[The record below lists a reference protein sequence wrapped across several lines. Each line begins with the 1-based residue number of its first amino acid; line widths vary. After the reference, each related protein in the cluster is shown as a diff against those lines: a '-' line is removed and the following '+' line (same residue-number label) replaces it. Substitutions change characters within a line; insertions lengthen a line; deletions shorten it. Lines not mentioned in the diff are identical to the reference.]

1 MTNNM
6 EKIGI
11 QLTEEQIEQII
22 RREKQLILETKEKAI
37 TQVKEDFE
45 NKIKEINK
53 KADNDIANLVNKYQ
67 NYSFPLQYDLSVE
80 KNMKSKKRFNVQQLE
95 MLYCENK
102 TVKEMADKMGKSEAA
117 IRQKLYNMEFPLKKE
132 LREVKIVQNKTKKY
146 INEN

>member
-1 MTNNM
+1 MTNNL
-6 EKIGI
+6 EKIEI

-67 NYSFPLQYDLSVE
+67 NYSFPLQYWQI
-80 KNMKSKKRFNVQQLE
+80 KWGK
-95 MLYCENK
+95 
-102 TVKEMADKMGKSEAA
+102 VK
-117 IRQKLYNMEFPLKKE
+117 QP
-132 LREVKIVQNKTKKY
+132 
-146 INEN
+146 